1 MSSQLVGKNV
11 DGVRLGIG
19 MGALSKLVTAFYH
32 DSDGPAVAT
41 NGRYAVWE
49 RVPSP
54 KCSLK
59 IWHIKPF
66 ASKVIE

>member
-1 MSSQLVGKNV
+1 MSGQLVSKNV

-19 MGALSKLVTAFYH
+19 MGALSKLATAFYR
-32 DSDGPAVAT
+32 DGPAVAT
-41 NGRYAVWE
+41 NGKYVVWE

-54 KCSLK
+54 TYSLRF
-59 IWHIKPF
+59 WHVKPF

>member
-1 MSSQLVGKNV
+1 MPSQLVGKNV

-32 DSDGPAVAT
+32 DGPAVAT
-41 NGRYAVWE
+41 NGRYVVWE

-54 KCSLK
+54 TCSLK